1 MSLTQYTEP
10 SNFALVTLFQHG
22 VLHRICEEPK
32 AAAQRSFVL
41 LMAHLFNRRQLSKI
55 YTNKNNIEELRKRYP
70 SIIILPE
77 LPDSVSKVL
86 TSHNEEILKIFVGYA
101 MTYAA
106 EYAHALGPDTSL
118 PLSGKNYSS
127 DPTMDPIPAFLTH
140 LKETATSVTARS
152 LFVASSGHDDN
163 FSSVRELARTAR
175 SGLHLNENA
184 IPSFDHLISDER
196 SGRSEHALNA
206 YLLDFYMHGQ
216 VQSVV
221 AANGIRRGDVWYL
234 LQDFSMTLMT
244 VKTALE
250 QLLMKASKDAQH
262 ATKASKEA
270 TPAGPLS
277 VDLEDIDSGYGTF
290 DPSEEDRDDD
300 NDEVDD
306 EEASGGFKRP
316 SGVTERD
323 WRVYE
328 VVEAAASEFG
338 AKFRAMWA

>member
-1 MSLTQYTEP
+1 
-10 SNFALVTLFQHG
+10 
-22 VLHRICEEPK
+22 
-32 AAAQRSFVL
+32 
-41 LMAHLFNRRQLSKI
+41 
-55 YTNKNNIEELRKRYP
+55 
-70 SIIILPE
+70 
-77 LPDSVSKVL
+77 
-86 TSHNEEILKIFVGYA
+86 
-101 MTYAA
+101 
-106 EYAHALGPDTSL
+106 
-118 PLSGKNYSS
+118 
-127 DPTMDPIPAFLTH
+127 MDRIPAFLTH
-140 LKETATSVTARS
+140 LRETATSVTARS

-206 YLLDFYMHGQ
+206 YLLDFYVHGQ

-250 QLLMKASKDAQH
+250 QLLTKASKDAQLT
-262 ATKASKEA
+262 TKASKEA
-270 TPAGPLS
+270 TAAG
-277 VDLEDIDSGYGTF
+277 VDLEDVDSGYGTF
-290 DPSEEDRDDD
+290 DPSEEGRDDS
-300 NDEVDD
+300 EVDD
-306 EEASGGFKRP
+306 DEATNGFKRP

-328 VVEAAASEFG
+328 VVQSAASEFDV
-338 AKFRAMWA
+338 KFRAMWA